1 MYQLKASSPD
11 LLELNK
17 KFLEIQPLPPI
28 LTINET
34 CPLHLTKGVDLL
46 VVPPE
51 YGRIGVGE
59 FVTLEGKD
67 HLSVCKPKD
76 PTYE

>member
-1 MYQLKASSPD
+1 MYQLKAWSPD
-11 LLELNK
+11 LMELNK
-17 KFLEIQPLPPI
+17 KFLEIQCLHPN

-34 CPLHLTKGVDLL
+34 APLHLAKGVDLL

-51 YGRIGVGE
+51 YGNIGVGD

-76 PTYE
+76 PT

>member
-1 MYQLKASSPD
+1 M
-11 LLELNK
+11 
-17 KFLEIQPLPPI
+17 PPI

>member
-1 MYQLKASSPD
+1 MKAWSPD
-11 LLELNK
+11 LMELNK
-17 KFLEIQPLPPI
+17 KFLEIQCLPPI

-34 CPLHLTKGVDLL
+34 APLHVAKGVDLL

-51 YGRIGVGE
+51 YGNIGVGD

-76 PTYE
+76 PT